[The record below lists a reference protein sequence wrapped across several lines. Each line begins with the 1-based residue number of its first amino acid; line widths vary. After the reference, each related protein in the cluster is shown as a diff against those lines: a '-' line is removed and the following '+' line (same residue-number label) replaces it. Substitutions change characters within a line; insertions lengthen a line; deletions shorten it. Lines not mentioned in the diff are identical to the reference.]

1 MGDMDGYT
9 DEVTQYVTTSDGL
22 QLAVYESGQEDA
34 PVVVLVHGYP
44 DNHHVWDGVAAELA
58 DEFHVVQYDVRGAGY
73 SDAPVATSSYK
84 IDQLV
89 DDLGRVID
97 AVSPES
103 PVHLVAHDWGSI
115 QCWDALPDD
124 RLGVRIRSFTSIS
137 GPSLDHAS
145 MWLRA
150 LHRGPVRRIL
160 QMVESYYIGFFMT
173 PVLPEFCARRGIIA
187 RAVEHSS
194 SLGRPSTRRIGE
206 KVERGEE
213 EAVNGIALYRAN
225 MPGRLLR
232 PRPPHVTLPVQVIT
246 PSHDVHVSAALA
258 SEAPQGYAANLV
270 VHRIRGNHWVVA
282 QRPAAIATLVRAF
295 VDQVTPE
302 LHGAPDDSD
311 FPR

>member
-1 MGDMDGYT
+1 MGDM

-22 QLAVYESGQEDA
+22 QLAVYESGLEDA
-34 PVVVLVHGYP
+34 PVVLLVHGYP

-58 DEFHVVQYDVRGAGY
+58 DEFRVVQYDVRGAGG
-73 SDAPVATSSYK
+73 SDIPAATSSYR

-124 RLGVRIRSFTSIS
+124 RLGVRIRSFTSVS

-150 LHRGPVRRIL
+150 MHRGPVRRIL
-160 QMVESYYIGFFMT
+160 QIVESYYVGFFMT

-187 RAVEHSS
+187 RVVERSS
-194 SLGRPSTRRIGE
+194 SLGRIVSSRRTRQV
-206 KVERGEE
+206 VERTED

-246 PSHDVHVSAALA
+246 PTHDVHVSSALA
-258 SEAPQGYAANLV
+258 AEAPRGYAANLT
-270 VHRIRGNHWVVA
+270 VHRIRGNHWVIA
-282 QRPAAIATLVRAF
+282 QRPEAIATLVRAF
-295 VDQVTPE
+295 VDQVMPE
-302 LHGAPDDSD
+302 FHGAPDDSD